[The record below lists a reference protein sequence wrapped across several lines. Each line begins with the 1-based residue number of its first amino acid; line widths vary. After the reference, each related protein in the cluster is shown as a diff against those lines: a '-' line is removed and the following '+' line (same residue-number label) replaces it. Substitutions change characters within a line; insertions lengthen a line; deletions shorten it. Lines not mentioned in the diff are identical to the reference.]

1 MMQAA
6 SGVSDTTNPHSQLQT
21 RVFFVQ
27 FCDVAKVVII
37 NKLI

>member
-6 SGVSDTTNPHSQLQT
+6 SGVSDTKTPHSQLRT

-27 FCDVAKVVII
+27 YADVAKVVII
-37 NKLI
+37 NMLI